1 MYGMDRSQ
9 KALNSGHCQNHLSG
23 AKVPDHLQ
31 MECAD
36 DQTFLKPTYGHGFD

>member
-9 KALNSGHCQNHLSG
+9 KVLNSGHGQNYLSG
-23 AKVPDHLQ
+23 AKVPDYLQ

-36 DQTFLKPTYGHGFD
+36 D